1 PRKAFHGEALVPAHF
16 GRRYRRGP
24 AAHRETG
31 LRLAALAQRQ
41 PLTLLYAAKNTEQN
55 HARVL
60 AAWLAALPVTI

>member
-1 PRKAFHGEALVPAHF
+1 RCRQELDP
-16 GRRYRRGP
+16 
-24 AAHRETG
+24 HRETD
-31 LRLAALAQRQ
+31 LRLAARAQRQ

>member
-1 PRKAFHGEALVPAHF
+1 
-16 GRRYRRGP
+16 GP
-24 AAHRETG
+24 A
-31 LRLAALAQRQ
+31 LAALAQRQ

>member
-1 PRKAFHGEALVPAHF
+1 GG
-16 GRRYRRGP
+16 GRG
-24 AAHRETG
+24 
-31 LRLAALAQRQ
+31 AQP

>member
-1 PRKAFHGEALVPAHF
+1 LSAQYARRC
-16 GRRYRRGP
+16 GRVFFLGWGGGVGARANRP
-24 AAHRETG
+24 
-31 LRLAALAQRQ
+31 